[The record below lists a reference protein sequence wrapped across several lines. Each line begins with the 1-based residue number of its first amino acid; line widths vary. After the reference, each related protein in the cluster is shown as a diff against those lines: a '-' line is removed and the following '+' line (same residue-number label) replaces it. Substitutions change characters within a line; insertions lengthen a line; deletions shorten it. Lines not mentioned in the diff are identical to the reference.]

1 MSSRNKAKKRP
12 KLDGEG
18 FFGRSGYF
26 FTRAVANLRQNLLVS
41 ALTVGTISL
50 SLLIIA
56 LFLLVYVNLEKVA
69 ETWSEKVQ
77 LTAFFEK
84 ELSNEEF
91 LALKGQIASLGGT
104 EKITYVSKNEAM
116 KRFRSRLKGQETFLE
131 GVVPEVLPAAIEIS
145 LTRANRSSEAVDSY
159 ASRLKKIPGITEVQY
174 GEEWVRRF
182 NTFLNFMRLIG
193 ALVGGF
199 LVLAGLFI
207 VSNTIKL
214 TIYARKD
221 ELEVLGLVG
230 ATRFF
235 IKAPFL
241 IEGIIQGATGGLVAL
256 LALTACYF
264 GFLHN
269 AGNFLSFNVSAA
281 GLSFLPLSHL
291 VGIFAGGVFVGF
303 IGSLT
308 SLKRFITI

>member
-1 MSSRNKAKKRP
+1 MSSRNKPAKRP
-12 KLDGEG
+12 KLEGDGLFGKFG
-18 FFGRSGYF
+18 FFFS
-26 FTRAVANLRQNLLVS
+26 RAVANLKQNLLVS

-50 SLLIIA
+50 SLLIIS
-56 LFLLVYVNLEKVA
+56 LFLLIYVNLEKVA
-69 ETWSEKVQ
+69 DTWSEKVQ

-91 LALKGQIASLGGT
+91 SSLKGRIVSLTGT
-104 EKITYVSKNEAM
+104 DKVAYISKSEAM
-116 KRFRSRLKGQETFLE
+116 KRFRTRLKGQETFLE
-131 GVVPEVLPAAIEIS
+131 GVVPDVLPAAIEIS
-145 LTRANRSSEAVDSY
+145 LNKGSRSSGAVDSY
-159 ASRLKKIPGITEVQY
+159 AARLKSIPGITEVQY

-182 NTFLNFMRLIG
+182 NSFLGFMRLIG

-241 IEGIIQGATGGLVAL
+241 IEGIIQGAAGGLLAL
-256 LALTACYF
+256 ISLTACYY

-269 AGNFLSFNVSAA
+269 AGNFLSFNLSAA
-281 GLSFLPLSHL
+281 GLAFLPTNYL
-291 VGIFAGGVFVGF
+291 VAIFAGGVLVGF